1 MESKDSSSVLFR
13 FTSKETRV
21 KCRVRIQNADFGVLL
36 DFFEAGSEILL
47 AAALLAQERGEHLVG
62 RHLYLSKWGL
72 LEFA

>member
-1 MESKDSSSVLFR
+1 M
-13 FTSKETRV
+13 
-21 KCRVRIQNADFGVLL
+21 RIQNADFGVLL